1 MDTKGIQKFAVAVL
15 VVVLLTGGAIQV
27 RPALSQSIAASSTTG
42 GRIAFVSSRDG
53 NAEIYVMN
61 ADGSGVTRL
70 TYNSVWDWCPSWRP
84 DGGAIA
90 YSFYIGG
97 NWEIFTMNAD
107 GSGQTR
113 LTNNSTDDYG
123 PAWSPDGSKIA
134 FCDGKSGLSVMNAD
148 GTEVTRLT
156 DNTAGRYSPSWSP
169 DGKKIAFIFRVSE
182 GVGEIY
188 VMNADGSSQTRLSNL
203 PVVGSIP
210 SWSPDGTK
218 IAFVS
223 WRDGNGE
230 IYVMN
235 TNDTGLTRL
244 TDNTV
249 TDTDPSWSPDGSQIV
264 FTSGDDGEGNA
275 EIYVMNADG
284 SGQTRLT
291 SNSVFDGRPVWEPT
305 LRAWTLMFYMVG
317 DNDAGMELA
326 LSREFKAL
334 GEASHN
340 PNVHIAIFWDGIN
353 SDASYR
359 VFSGG
364 VEVKRVS
371 LGELS
376 TGSPDTLA
384 NFVKWASE
392 ECPAQ
397 HYALIID
404 DHGQGL
410 GGAAVDNHPVYK
422 DWLGPKE
429 LRQALSET
437 GRVDII
443 YMSACL
449 MGNLESAYQLRGYAD
464 YYVAYESQGWGP
476 RDFYSM
482 VASVS
487 DSTTAEQLAL
497 SMAETYFSGTQRPTA
512 VSVVRLSE
520 VENVVAKTSAL
531 AGALRRHFL
540 DIDQMLWN
548 LTDASVLQRFDENSP
563 ANGIDNDDMLADL
576 YHFAWLVESG
586 CPEQDIKTAAQ
597 ELMSALGSYVVRSW
611 QRSGSVSV
619 KGSSYDWSH
628 ENAHGVSIA
637 CLRGMA
643 CFYTYDLARFRS
655 RHPLATTMSKG

>member
-1 MDTKGIQKFAVAVL
+1 
-15 VVVLLTGGAIQV
+15 
-27 RPALSQSIAASSTTG
+27 
-42 GRIAFVSSRDG
+42 
-53 NAEIYVMN
+53 VMN
-61 ADGSGVTRL
+61 ADGSG
-70 TYNSVWDWCPSWRP
+70 
-84 DGGAIA
+84 
-90 YSFYIGG
+90 
-97 NWEIFTMNAD
+97 
-107 GSGQTR
+107 
-113 LTNNSTDDYG
+113 
-123 PAWSPDGSKIA
+123 K
-134 FCDGKSGLSVMNAD
+134 
-148 GTEVTRLT
+148 
-156 DNTAGRYSPSWSP
+156 
-169 DGKKIAFIFRVSE
+169 
-182 GVGEIY
+182 
-188 VMNADGSSQTRLSNL
+188 
-203 PVVGSIP
+203 
-210 SWSPDGTK
+210 
-218 IAFVS
+218 
-223 WRDGNGE
+223 
-230 IYVMN
+230 
-235 TNDTGLTRL
+235 
-244 TDNTV
+244 
-249 TDTDPSWSPDGSQIV
+249 
-264 FTSGDDGEGNA
+264 
-275 EIYVMNADG
+275 
-284 SGQTRLT
+284 TRLT
-291 SNSVFDGRPVWEPT
+291 SNTVFDGRPVWEPKP
-305 LRAWTLMFYMVG
+305 RSWTLMFYMAG

-643 CFYTYDLARFRS
+643 CFYTYDWLDFAAGTRWPPLCPKVSALSAADSGEIIEWGSLMVDMVTTFNPDAPVITDPPEPIPLLQNLTETYLPIVLKNS
-655 RHPLATTMSKG
+655 R